1 MQVTHD
7 FIYIFFFQI
16 ELQVAHV
23 QLDHVTNPPEA
34 KVLLH
39 IA

>member
-1 MQVTHD
+1 MLFYV
-7 FIYIFFFQI
+7 YIFFQI

-23 QLDHVTNPPEA
+23 KLDHVTNPPEA

-39 IA
+39 IAWL